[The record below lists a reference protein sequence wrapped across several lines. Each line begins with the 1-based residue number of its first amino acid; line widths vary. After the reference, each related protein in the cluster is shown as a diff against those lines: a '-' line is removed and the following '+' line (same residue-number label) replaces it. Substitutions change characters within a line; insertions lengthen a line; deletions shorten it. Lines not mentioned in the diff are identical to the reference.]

1 MNDNDKSSLADFLG
15 GDHARLKGYL
25 GSAAFNAVGRSYAAK
40 YPSEIQNT
48 KWFSCNLPTFLG
60 QTKPY
65 CQKPELAEL
74 ASLELALKD
83 AFEAPEASQISL
95 EEFVKIAPEDLSACT
110 MVLHPSV
117 RRLRFSTNATSLWA
131 ALTCAELPPRPE
143 RLDEPLELIAWRQG
157 PSPRFRMLG
166 CEEAAAL
173 DAAAKAIP
181 FSELCD
187 LIANLEG
194 CVSPPKSALNYLRGW
209 IEAEVVSGLRHGKT
223 ILGKSRIRS

>member
-1 MNDNDKSSLADFLG
+1 MDDDDKSSLAEFLG
-15 GDHARLKGYL
+15 GDHAGLKGYL
-25 GSAAFNAVGRSYAAK
+25 GTAAFNAVGRSYSAK

-48 KWFSCNLPTFLG
+48 KWFSCNLPKFLG

-65 CQKPELAEL
+65 SQKPELAEL

-83 AFEAPEASQISL
+83 AFEAPDVPQMSL
-95 EEFVKIAPEDLSACT
+95 DEFAKLAPEDLSACT

-131 ALTCAELPPRPE
+131 ALTCAEQPPRPE

-157 PSPRFRMLG
+157 PKPRFRMLG

-173 DAAAKAIP
+173 DAAAKGISY
-181 FSELCD
+181 SELCD

-194 CVSPPKSALNYLRGW
+194 CASPPKSAFNYLRGW
-209 IEAEVVSGLRHGKT
+209 IEAEVVSELRWTKDNP
-223 ILGKSRIRS
+223 

>member
-1 MNDNDKSSLADFLG
+1 MDDDDKSSLADFLG
-15 GDHARLKGYL
+15 GDHERLKGYL
-25 GSAAFNAVGRSYAAK
+25 GSAAFNAVGRSYSAK

-48 KWFSCNLPTFLG
+48 KWFSCNLPKFLG

-65 CQKPELAEL
+65 SQKPELAEL

-83 AFEAPEASQISL
+83 AFEAPDVSQMSL
-95 EEFVKIAPEDLSACT
+95 ADFAKFTPEELSACT

-117 RRLRFSTNATSLWA
+117 RRLCFSTNATSLWA

-143 RLDEPLELIAWRQG
+143 RLDEPLELIVWRQG

-173 DAAAKAIP
+173 DAAANAIS

-194 CVSPPKSALNYLRGW
+194 CASPPKSAIHYLRGW
-209 IEAEVVSGLRHGKT
+209 IEAEVVSELRSGKNSS
-223 ILGKSRIRS
+223 K